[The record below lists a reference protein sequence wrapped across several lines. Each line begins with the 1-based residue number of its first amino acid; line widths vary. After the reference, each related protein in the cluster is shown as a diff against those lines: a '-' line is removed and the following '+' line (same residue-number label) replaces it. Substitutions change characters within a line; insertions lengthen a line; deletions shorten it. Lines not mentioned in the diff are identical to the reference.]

1 MNTQLVYVDKNSA
14 EVQNNK
20 DDQKLISQLEEV
32 LELTETD
39 MTIFFRNLSQ
49 VTTDDDCWKAF
60 KKCQDSFYKVEEVKG
75 YTLPFHTL
83 YIDESPIVS
92 IMEDHE
98 PKTGTEKNRLMEIV
112 NHNVKL
118 HLPYYYFLT

>member
-1 MNTQLVYVDKNSA
+1 M
-14 EVQNNK
+14 
-20 DDQKLISQLEEV
+20 KLI
-32 LELTETD
+32 TE
-39 MTIFFRNLSQ
+39 IIKKYPQ
-49 VTTDDDCWKAF
+49 VKF
-60 KKCQDSFYKVEEVKG
+60 EYKVEEVKG

-98 PKTGTEKNRLMEIV
+98 PKTGTEKNSLMEIV

-118 HLPYYYFLT
+118 HLPY